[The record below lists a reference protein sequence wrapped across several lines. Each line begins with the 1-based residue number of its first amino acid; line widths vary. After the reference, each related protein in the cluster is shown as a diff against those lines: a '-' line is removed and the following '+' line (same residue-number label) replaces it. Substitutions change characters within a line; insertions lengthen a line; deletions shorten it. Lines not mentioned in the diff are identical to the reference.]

1 MGLIRIPRLVWTA
14 ALLADFAPLVI
25 AQDLPIPGRGTVSLT
40 LPAGWKE
47 VQRLTPKD
55 LPPTL
60 LFERAGTPRGSLQV
74 TVLWSPRNEPDF
86 TSPEKLRG
94 FCLAGQDAFKGQ
106 TVESELPLKPL
117 AGGQGTGFYYE
128 ATDKTYQAPAGQPLP
143 GEFPI
148 LTHGELGLDRLMLSF
163 TIMSDAKGDP
173 AVADALAAIQKAAF
187 RPQAPAMSS
196 TRVQGAGIS
205 LTADLEGFQLKMGEK
220 HFHGAYYQ
228 VGYFTSEAWQ
238 LNLSVLVDDLGGKS
252 LADLEK
258 AGKGQ
263 SEGAAKLLPGGM
275 VRSEPVEEPKGF
287 LISYP
292 AEFPMKGFFMAQWY
306 FETIHQGKW
315 LELHFSKVVETGKD
329 LGPTHAEV
337 LRIVRSIRPV
347 R

>member
-1 MGLIRIPRLVWTA
+1 MALIKTSHVMRAV
-14 ALLADFAPLVI
+14 ALLVGVAPVI
-25 AQDLPIPGRGTVSLT
+25 TAQELPIPGRGTVSLV
-40 LPAGWKE
+40 LPSEWKE

-60 LFERAGTPRGSLQV
+60 AFERAGTPRGSLQV

-86 TSPEKLRG
+86 TLPERLRG
-94 FCLAGQDAFKGQ
+94 FCLAGQNAFKGQ
-106 TVESELPLKPL
+106 TVEQELPLKTL
-117 AGGQGTGFYYE
+117 TGSQGAGFFYE
-128 ATDKTYQAPAGQPLP
+128 ATDKAYRAPAGPPPP

-148 LTHGELGLDRLMLSF
+148 LTHGELGLGRLMLSF

-173 AVADALAAIQKAAF
+173 AVAEALAAIQKAVF
-187 RPQAPAMSS
+187 RPQVPAAA
-196 TRVQGAGIS
+196 TKIQGAGIS
-205 LTADLEGFQLKMGEK
+205 LTADLEGFQQKMGEK

-238 LNLSVLVDDLGGKS
+238 LNLSVLVDDLNGKS

-258 AGKGQ
+258 AGQGQ
-263 SEGAAKLLPGGM
+263 SQGAVKLLPGGK
-275 VRSEPVEEPKGF
+275 VRSEPIDEPRGF

-292 AEFPMKGFFMAQWY
+292 SEFPMKGYFMAQWY

-315 LELHFSKVVETGKD
+315 LELHFSKVLETGKE
-329 LGPTHAEV
+329 LEPTHAEV
-337 LRIVRSIRPV
+337 LRIVRSIRA